1 MAPVS
6 RQHHRPAAWRDR
18 PACRQSIQRH
28 HCRSHHHDAS
38 AAGQRCHWHYRL
50 RFQQC
55 DKVGECLAPVS
66 CDCRVCVCVCVC
78 DCRVCMR
85 RCSTSDVHPWQT
97 TLLTEAKRVPQCDG
111 ASTNPDLSD
120 NTTYPFFFRTAPS
133 DNFQTAAIR
142 DFVLSM
148 GWRRVAIIGQTDAY
162 GTGILKAFQDAVAG
176 SPLKIISVQ
185 NAVSQQGIIPD
196 GSYNASSWEA
206 YLDNIRDSNVFVVL
220 VLAIAQQVEG
230 LFEAAAKRGMMS
242 SKYVWIGSDGMQ
254 SVPFSSRVP
263 GFMITLPVEG
273 NGPAYD
279 FVNSLASKRL
289 REIDATEEMP
299 AFHTRHAACMELLLR
314 GFDRFLK
321 TTPGT
326 SITDLAAGRLN
337 RLLPNPAIL
346 FNFPD
351 VFTPTGKVNLDPFT
365 GDPTSSY
372 NIFSIQG
379 DQRRF
384 VPVAQWDAQT
394 RQVTI
399 TRRIL
404 YGTDESTVTPADD
417 IVVADYTAIVRLRDG
432 HGASAIALNLIA
444 MLLITAT
451 AAFFAL
457 HRHNPIIRKSS
468 IPNMHMMLVGLLL
481 RALTCSRWLGYQQPC
496 IASQTSG

>member
-1 MAPVS
+1 MAANYGILLSWTNTACDYHLKPGPSTAFRVLDENQPPTNTTIILGYNNAKYSFDTKVS
-6 RQHHRPAAWRDR
+6 PLGSATYRITLYSLQIWLEYLANTTDLLPGATVQLVANPYKDTIADAIVTTLQLLDR
-18 PACRQSIQRH
+18 GAIGIVGSGF
-28 HCRSHHHDAS
+28 SS
-38 AAGQRCHWHYRL
+38 ATKL
-50 RFQQC
+50 
-55 DKVGECLAPVS
+55 
-66 CDCRVCVCVCVC
+66 
-78 DCRVCMR
+78 
-85 RCSTSDVHPWQT
+85 T

-120 NTTYPFFFRTAPS
+120 NTTYPFFFRTIPS
-133 DNFQTAAIR
+133 DNFQTVAIR

-242 SKYVWIGSDGMQ
+242 SNKY
-254 SVPFSSRVP
+254 
-263 GFMITLPVEG
+263 
-273 NGPAYD
+273 
-279 FVNSLASKRL
+279 L
-289 REIDATEEMP
+289 REINTTEAVS
-299 AFHTRHAACMELLLR
+299 AFHIKHAACMELLLR

-337 RLLPNPAIL
+337 RLFPNPAIL

-351 VFTPTGKVNLDPFT
+351 VFTPTGK
-365 GDPTSSY
+365 
-372 NIFSIQG
+372 G
-379 DQRRF
+379 DQKQF

-404 YGTDESTVTPADD
+404 YGTD
-417 IVVADYTAIVRLRDG
+417 
-432 HGASAIALNLIA
+432 
-444 MLLITAT
+444 
-451 AAFFAL
+451 
-457 HRHNPIIRKSS
+457 
-468 IPNMHMMLVGLLL
+468 
-481 RALTCSRWLGYQQPC
+481 
-496 IASQTSG
+496 